1 MIRVVVADDSP
12 TVREMIV
19 SILEAD
25 PEIQV
30 VGQAATG
37 AEAVELAAR
46 HRPDLITMDIHMPVM
61 GGFEA
66 TKRIMTETPT
76 PILVVSSSARVRD
89 VELTMEAIRAGAL
102 MAIETPDPGSPEFT
116 VQRQQ
121 LVAMTKAMA
130 AVKVVRQV
138 AAPAPPPRRGP
149 ALRPQRAAR
158 LVAMAT
164 STGGPAALHGILRR
178 LDPDFPAPI
187 VVVQH
192 IASGFVEGLAEW
204 LGAASDLAVTVAR
217 PGDVLQPGTVYLA
230 PDGRH
235 LGIEPP
241 GRIAMSAG
249 PPIDGFRPSATHLFR
264 TAARVYGPAVVGVVL
279 TGMGS
284 DGVEGLRE
292 VKAAGGVV
300 LAQDEGSSVVYGM
313 PREAVKAGVVDL
325 QLPLAEIAFELT
337 RIAGRRE

>member
-149 ALRPQRAAR
+149 ALRP
-158 LVAMAT
+158 
-164 STGGPAALHGILRR
+164 
-178 LDPDFPAPI
+178 
-187 VVVQH
+187 
-192 IASGFVEGLAEW
+192 SG
-204 LGAASDLAVTVAR
+204 
-217 PGDVLQPGTVYLA
+217 
-230 PDGRH
+230 
-235 LGIEPP
+235 PP
-241 GRIAMSAG
+241 GWWRW
-249 PPIDGFRPSATHLFR
+249 P
-264 TAARVYGPAVVGVVL
+264 
-279 TGMGS
+279 
-284 DGVEGLRE
+284 
-292 VKAAGGVV
+292 
-300 LAQDEGSSVVYGM
+300 
-313 PREAVKAGVVDL
+313 
-325 QLPLAEIAFELT
+325 
-337 RIAGRRE
+337 